1 MKEGAKNV
9 PKVRRSWMKE
19 LLNMGKRENGE
30 RSIYKGERERERERG
45 TEKVYRKKRR
55 SQEGSFEG
63 RERHSLQR
71 RSFCSCLLSSSERD
85 TERRG
90 KWWCVE

>member
-30 RSIYKGERERERERG
+30 RSIYKGERERERER
-45 TEKVYRKKRR
+45 
-55 SQEGSFEG
+55 EG
-63 RERHSLQR
+63 QR
-71 RSFCSCLLSSSERD
+71 RFTVKKEGAKKVHLRGENAIACRGEAFVPVFFLLP
-85 TERRG
+85 RG
-90 KWWCVE
+90 TQRGEESGGA